1 MKKSYLALGL
11 VAAVAM
17 SSCSND
23 EPLVNGN
30 GNQSDLTKGLQP
42 VVLSMTTT
50 SADVNVGTRGT
61 GTVGSTDAEKNNWQY
76 EDIYVLMT
84 SSDVDCLMDADITVA
99 GEEKS
104 GWGFTSVNGKGPF
117 LLQQFNGT
125 FWARPYVKSE
135 DNGAKTWGLDYRI
148 DENEWWDGAAID
160 KFYPMTGKSNF
171 FAFYVD
177 DACSTEDKTP
187 YAGTEGAPNVQAFTH
202 FHPVYIK
209 TADNTM
215 TIGFAI
221 DGSQD
226 LMFGTTNNINETYQ
240 NLGFSAQS
248 ARAGIIPSITMDHL
262 LSRLVF
268 NVIKGAPSTDMVQLD
283 KIKVLS
289 ESTGTM
295 VVAYKDKANYVDQDG
310 NPANI
315 LAWTEGQ
322 EKVAFEL
329 KEKKPAEQTVMV
341 DGEGYLVEEDSIT
354 RIQYAL
360 PVYELNPEYEG
371 NSGEPQYILAGTAD
385 REILYAGLNSDGT
398 IKLAYNDGRPYM
410 YPSIILPST
419 SEYTNILALIQ
430 YKTVELTINDPK
442 PFLQPLTPIA
452 LKDFIPVKGDK
463 KQVGEAM
470 FVKPQAEAY
479 KMNVYMTMTIRDAWT
494 ETLAD
499 GSTIEHVALTE
510 EVMLPL
516 DLVVKDAQGNVVPF
530 EAGKSYNVN
539 VTIYGLEKVEVEVVL
554 NAWEEGGD
562 INVGQDDEYDENGDP
577 INPTPGEDDD
587 ENDPGENEDDEN
599 N

>member
-61 GTVGSTDAEKNNWQY
+61 GTVGSTDAENNNWQF

-84 SSDVDCLMDADITVA
+84 SSDTTSLEAEDFTVDGVKQA
-99 GEEKS
+99 E
-104 GWGFTSVNGKGPF
+104 GWGFTSVRGKGPF

-135 DNGAKTWGLDYRI
+135 DNGAKTWGLDYSI

-177 DACSTEDKTP
+177 DACSKVIQNP

-202 FHPVYIK
+202 DHPVYAK
-209 TADNTM
+209 DSEKGVM
-215 TIGFAI
+215 TIDFAI

-226 LMFGTTNNINETYQ
+226 LMFGTTNNIDKTYQ
-240 NLGFSAQS
+240 GLGFSAQS

-268 NVIKGAPSTDMVQLD
+268 NVIKGAESTDMVQLD
-283 KIKVLS
+283 KIEVLS

-295 VVAYKDKANYVDQDG
+295 VVAYKDKANFVGQDG
-310 NPANI
+310 KPANI
-315 LAWTEGQ
+315 LAWTEDQ

-329 KEKKPAEQTVMV
+329 MEKKPAEQTVMV
-341 DGEGYLVEEDSIT
+341 DGEGYLVQEDGST
-354 RIQYAL
+354 RIQYEL
-360 PVYELNPEYEG
+360 PVYGANPEFET
-371 NSGEPQYILAGTAD
+371 NPDAPQYVPAGTAL

-398 IKLAYNDGRPYM
+398 IKLAYDDGRPYM
-410 YPSIILPST
+410 YPSSILPST
-419 SEYTNILALIQ
+419 PEYTSILALIQ
-430 YKTVELTINDPK
+430 YETVELTINDPK

-452 LKDFIPVKGDK
+452 LKDLIPVKGDK

-470 FVKPQAEAY
+470 FVKPQADAY
-479 KMNVYMTMTIRDAWT
+479 KMNVCMTMTIREAWT

-499 GSTIEHVALTE
+499 GSTKEHVALTE
-510 EVMLPL
+510 EVVLPL
-516 DLVVKDAQGNVVPF
+516 DLVVKDAQGNEVPF

-554 NAWEEGGD
+554 NAWVEGGD
-562 INVGQDDEYDENGDP
+562 INVGQDEEYPTTPSE
-577 INPTPGEDDD
+577 PTPGEDD
-587 ENDPGENEDDEN
+587 ENEPGENEDDEN

>member
-135 DNGAKTWGLDYRI
+135 DNGAKTWGLNYRI

-202 FHPVYIK
+202 FHPVYTK

-215 TIGFAI
+215 TIDFAI

-310 NPANI
+310 KPANI

-341 DGEGYLVEEDSIT
+341 DGDGYLVEEDGIT
-354 RIQYAL
+354 RIKYSLQYFNATEEVDEQGKT
-360 PVYELNPEYEG
+360 VYEE
-371 NSGEPQYILAGTAD
+371 TTKD
-385 REILYAGLNSDGT
+385 CEILYSYENDEIVLTYDNGKFPAT
-398 IKLAYNDGRPYM
+398 IKNGNLAAYEAIVAM
-410 YPSIILPST
+410 
-419 SEYTNILALIQ
+419 IQ

-516 DLVVKDAQGNVVPF
+516 DLEVKDAQGNVVPF

-554 NAWEEGGD
+554 NAWLEGGD

-577 INPTPGEDDD
+577 IIPTPGEDD
-587 ENDPGENEDDEN
+587 ENEPGENEDDEN

>member
-125 FWARPYVKSE
+125 FWARPYVKS
-135 DNGAKTWGLDYRI
+135 DNNGAKTWGLDYSI

-177 DACSTEDKTP
+177 DACSTEVKTP

-202 FHPVYIK
+202 FHPDYTK

-215 TIGFAI
+215 TIDFAI

-310 NPANI
+310 KPANI

-329 KEKKPAEQTVMV
+329 MEKKPAEQTVKV
-341 DGEGYLVEEDSIT
+341 DGAGYLVEEDGST
-354 RIQYAL
+354 RITYPLQYFNATGEL
-360 PVYELNPEYEG
+360 DGEGKPIYEE
-371 NSGEPQYILAGTAD
+371 ITKD
-385 REILYAGLNSDGT
+385 CEILYSYDSVNEEIVLTYNNGKFPAT
-398 IKLAYNDGRPYM
+398 IKNGNPAAYEAIVAM
-410 YPSIILPST
+410 
-419 SEYTNILALIQ
+419 IQ
-430 YKTVELTINDPK
+430 YETVELTINDPK

-516 DLVVKDAQGNVVPF
+516 DLVVKDAQGNEVPF

-554 NAWEEGGD
+554 NAWVEGGD
-562 INVGQDDEYDENGDP
+562 INVGQDDEYDENGAP

>member
-84 SSDVDCLMDADITVA
+84 SSDTTSLEAEDFTVDGVKQA
-99 GEEKS
+99 E
-104 GWGFTSVNGKGPF
+104 GWGFTSVRGKGPF

-177 DACSTEDKTP
+177 DACSKVIQNP

-202 FHPVYIK
+202 DHPVYAK

-215 TIGFAI
+215 TIDFAI
-221 DGSQD
+221 NGSQD
-226 LMFGTTNNINETYQ
+226 LMFGTTNNIDKTYQ
-240 NLGFSAQS
+240 SLGFSAQS

-268 NVIKGAPSTDMVQLD
+268 NVIKGAESTDMVQLD
-283 KIKVLS
+283 KIEVLS

-310 NPANI
+310 KPANI
-315 LAWTEGQ
+315 LAWTEDQ
-322 EKVAFEL
+322 EKVAFKL
-329 KEKKPAEQTVMV
+329 MEKKPAEQTVMV
-341 DGEGYLVEEDSIT
+341 DGDGYLVEEDGIT
-354 RIQYAL
+354 RITYDL
-360 PVYELNPEYEG
+360 TTYSPNPDYPAVP
-371 NSGEPQYILAGTAD
+371 NAPQYIENSEKEP
-385 REILYAGLNSDGT
+385 REIIYGGVDENGD
-398 IKLAYNDGRPYM
+398 IKISYNDGRFTA
-410 YPSIILPST
+410 SINKDNAAYEAIV
-419 SEYTNILALIQ
+419 AMIQ
-430 YKTVELTINDPK
+430 YETVELTINDPK

-452 LKDFIPVKGDK
+452 LKDLIPVKGDK

-470 FVKPQAEAY
+470 FVKPQADAY
-479 KMNVYMTMTIRDAWT
+479 KMNVCMTMTIREAWT

-499 GSTIEHVALTE
+499 GSTKEHVALTE
-510 EVMLPL
+510 EVVLPL
-516 DLVVKDAQGNVVPF
+516 DLVVKDAQGNEVPF

-554 NAWEEGGD
+554 NAWVEGGD
-562 INVGQDDEYDENGDP
+562 INVGQDDEYPTTPSEPGTGEGD
-577 INPTPGEDDD
+577 D
-587 ENDPGENEDDEN
+587 EDDEN

>member
-84 SSDVDCLMDADITVA
+84 SSDTTSLEAEDFTVDGVKQA
-99 GEEKS
+99 E
-104 GWGFTSVNGKGPF
+104 GWGFTSVRGKGPF

-177 DACSTEDKTP
+177 DACSTVIQNP

-202 FHPVYIK
+202 DHPVYAK
-209 TADNTM
+209 DSEKGVM
-215 TIGFAI
+215 TIDFAI

-240 NLGFSAQS
+240 SLGFSAQS

-268 NVIKGAPSTDMVQLD
+268 NVIKGAESTDMVQLD
-283 KIKVLS
+283 KIEVLS

-310 NPANI
+310 KPANI
-315 LAWTEGQ
+315 LAWTKDQ
-322 EKVAFEL
+322 KKVSFEL

-341 DGEGYLVEEDSIT
+341 DDDGYLVEEDGIT
-354 RIQYAL
+354 RIK
-360 PVYELNPEYEG
+360 YELTTYSPNPDYPAVQG
-371 NSGEPQYILAGTAD
+371 APQYIVNPQTEPCDIIYGGVD
-385 REILYAGLNSDGT
+385 ENGD
-398 IKLAYNDGRPYM
+398 IKISYHDGRFPA
-410 YPSIILPST
+410 SIYKDNAAYEAIV
-419 SEYTNILALIQ
+419 AMIQ
-430 YKTVELTINDPK
+430 YETVELTINDPK
-442 PFLQPLTPIA
+442 PFLQPLTPVA
-452 LKDFIPVKGDK
+452 LKTLVPNKGDK

-470 FVKPQAEAY
+470 FVKPQADAY
-479 KMNVYMTMTIRDAWT
+479 KMNVCMTMTIREAWT

-499 GSTIEHVALTE
+499 GSTKEHVALTE
-510 EVMLPL
+510 EVVLPL
-516 DLVVKDAQGNVVPF
+516 DLEVKNAQGEVVPF

-554 NAWEEGGD
+554 NAWVEGGD
-562 INVGQDDEYDENGDP
+562 INVGQDEEY
-577 INPTPGEDDD
+577 PTTPSEPGTGEDDD
-587 ENDPGENEDDEN
+587 ENDPGENGDEN